1 VGSRFHDAWEKS
13 FLERN
18 QRLIGLIGVVALVAG
33 SAFAL
38 LLSGGI
44 FARTYHVTAFFSDAA
59 GIAPGDRVTVAGL
72 PAGTVKSMRIERGQV
87 AMDLAVSSGV
97 KLPAD
102 SRAEIVIQTLLGKE
116 VVQLVAGQSEQQ
128 LRGGSVISLDRTTT
142 PVSIT
147 QLNDISVNLLQHS
160 DAKAF
165 NDFLAEVTKVTTG
178 EGQQVRTLVAGLADL
193 SAAVD
198 SRRTQLAQLLT
209 SLRKLS
215 TTLGERSGTIVA
227 LIDNLDPVLQNL
239 AARQR
244 DIQTLL
250 VATASGS
257 HATADLVQRNRKV
270 LDQTLAS
277 LHDDLG
283 VIDQHQVDL
292 ASTITYLRTAV
303 LGYQSVGYSQGTPN
317 QWANIFVQSL
327 GPAGVDAVLGKC
339 GALDR
344 LIDQLLATDCNKEP
358 GANQPGGGGKPLPLP
373 SLPPLPTP
381 SLPPLPSP
389 SVPPVPS
396 PTLSIPPLPTPGAP
410 HGPAQFDSFA
420 AQSYWDELYASSSQ
434 SPQSL
439 DPAELGQGAF
449 APGLPQ
455 TFADLFAFA
464 LFGTEPGPR

>member
-1 VGSRFHDAWEKS
+1 MGSRFRAAWEKS

-18 QRLIGLIGVVALVAG
+18 QRRIGLIGVLAMVGG

-38 LLSGGI
+38 LLSGGT
-44 FARTYHVTAFFSDAA
+44 FARTYHVTAFFADAA
-59 GIAPGDRVTVAGL
+59 GIAPGDKVTVAGL
-72 PAGTVKSMRIERGQV
+72 PAGTVKGMRIDHGQV
-87 AMDLAVSSGV
+87 AIDLAVSSGV

-116 VVQLVAGQSEQQ
+116 AVQLVAGRSDQP
-128 LRGGSVISLDRTTT
+128 LRGGSVIPIDRTTT

-160 DAKAF
+160 DAQAF
-165 NDFLAEVTKVTTG
+165 NDFLAEVTKVTSG
-178 EGQQVRTLVAGLADL
+178 EGQQVRTLVSGLADL

-198 SRRTQLAQLLT
+198 SRRAELGQLLT

-215 TTLGERSGTIVA
+215 TTLGERNQTIVA
-227 LIDNLDPVLQNL
+227 LIDNFDPVMQNL

-257 HATADLVQRNRKV
+257 QATADLVQRNRKV

-292 ASTITYLRTAV
+292 AATITYLRTAV

-317 QWANIFVQSL
+317 HWANIFVQSL
-327 GPAGVDAVLGKC
+327 GPAGIDAILGRC

-358 GANQPGGGGKPLPLP
+358 GGNGPNPGGKPAPLP

-381 SLPPLPSP
+381 SLPPLPTP
-389 SVPPVPS
+389 SVPPAPS
-396 PTLSIPPLPTPGAP
+396 PTLSIPPLPTPSVP
-410 HGPAQFDSFA
+410 HGPAYSDAFTTQSF
-420 AQSYWDELYASSSQ
+420 WDGYAPSDFSSNLLEPIGS
-434 SPQSL
+434 
-439 DPAELGQGAF
+439 GQNGF

-455 TFADLFAFA
+455 TIADLFGFA
-464 LFGTEPGPR
+464 LVGTGGGPR